1 MTTEDDKP
9 RKPSRKPRPVK
20 KKPPTMKSKPSKKD
34 EPSDSFKKKIQEAIK
49 VNLSE
54 YAREKNLTHKQ
65 VSALNSYIE
74 EHLSCFVLIGYNA
87 AGDPVSIVNA
97 KTPKDSDSLGTLLNK
112 FLMKYIDPP
121 QFPGQ
126 SGGPML

>member
-1 MTTEDDKP
+1 MTVEDDESKKPP
-9 RKPSRKPRPVK
+9 RKKRVVK
-20 KKPPTMKSKPSKKD
+20 KKPPAMKSKKSD
-34 EPSDSFKKKIQEAIK
+34 ESGAEFKKKIQEAIK
-49 VNLSE
+49 VNLTE

-65 VSALNSYIE
+65 ISILNSYIE

-112 FLMKYIDPP
+112 FLMKYVDPP
-121 QFPGQ
+121 PFPGQ
-126 SGGPML
+126 GGGPIV

>member
-1 MTTEDDKP
+1 MTDDEKP
-9 RKPSRKPRPVK
+9 KPEKRKRSVK
-20 KKPPTMKSKPSKKD
+20 KKTPTMKSKPV
-34 EPSDSFKKKIQEAIK
+34 KKKSAEDQFRDKINEAIR

-54 YAREKNLTHKQ
+54 YAKQKNLTHKQ
-65 VSALNSYIE
+65 VTSINSYVE

-112 FLMKYIDPP
+112 FLMKYSDPP
-121 QFPGQ
+121 PFPG
-126 SGGPML
+126 SGPGGTLM

>member
-1 MTTEDDKP
+1 MTDDEKP
-9 RKPSRKPRPVK
+9 KPEKRKRPVK
-20 KKPPTMKSKPSKKD
+20 KKTPTMKSKPV
-34 EPSDSFKKKIQEAIK
+34 KKKSAEDLFRDKINEAIR

-54 YAREKNLTHKQ
+54 YAKEKNLTHKQ
-65 VSALNSYIE
+65 VTSINSYVE

-112 FLMKYIDPP
+112 FLMKYSEPP
-121 QFPGQ
+121 PFPG
-126 SGGPML
+126 SGPGGTLM

>member
-1 MTTEDDKP
+1 MTDDEKP
-9 RKPSRKPRPVK
+9 KPEKRKRSVK
-20 KKPPTMKSKPSKKD
+20 KKTPTMKSKPV
-34 EPSDSFKKKIQEAIK
+34 KKKSAEDHFRDKINEAIR

-54 YAREKNLTHKQ
+54 YAKQKNLTHKQ
-65 VSALNSYIE
+65 VTSINSYVE

-112 FLMKYIDPP
+112 FLMKYSDPP
-121 QFPGQ
+121 PFPG
-126 SGGPML
+126 SGPGGTLM

>member
-1 MTTEDDKP
+1 MTDDEKP
-9 RKPSRKPRPVK
+9 KPEKRKRQVK
-20 KKPPTMKSKPSKKD
+20 KKTPTMKSKPV
-34 EPSDSFKKKIQEAIK
+34 KKKTAEDVFRDKINEAIR

-54 YAREKNLTHKQ
+54 YAKQKNLTHKQ
-65 VSALNSYIE
+65 VTSINSYVE

-112 FLMKYIDPP
+112 FLMKYSDPP
-121 QFPGQ
+121 PFPG
-126 SGGPML
+126 SGPGGTLM